1 MIESVVAVSQRMY
14 CLSVPTPGNKVPKV
28 TLLTVFA
35 WFIFCTSDRT
45 KVIAQARSARAIA
58 FRDGYACR
66 KNHANMV
73 VS

>member
-1 MIESVVAVSQRMY
+1 MRNLFLDVLVLALLFIEPH
-14 CLSVPTPGNKVPKV
+14 L
-28 TLLTVFA
+28 LLTVFA

-58 FRDGYACR
+58 FRDGYACI